1 MEQQLQ
7 KFMIQQF
14 QPSGVSFRDGYENIS
29 EHLGP
34 YFMPISVGVGVGAG
48 VGVAPV
54 VASSETT
61 LFRPIPSVPMKD
73 IIIPLNSLRGL
84 PNEDESVGADSNL
97 RRSKIPITIKH
108 ENKPQ
113 TLHEKARGNGNKP
126 LDQYWA
132 FWAAYISIHGMK
144 AYENIPEKERF
155 RFRLEQK
162 AKASEWMVEDFKR
175 TKTILAPHWYRL
187 TNRDMEDMATS
198 LMTNADESK
207 EGLDCMVMMWNYYL
221 HCGIGGCGVSGGRGV
236 GIGGVGDG
244 VSGISVG
251 SREGSGKSAS
261 ELYWVH
267 PAKKVFYKLS
277 MTNLDIVEKET
288 ASETIPNPGAVWGVF
303 VKEKAGGK
311 HFSYELRRM
320 ERGEE
325 EKMEIENNSIRL
337 SFVDKPLMA
346 VSKYTLKELMDMG
359 DIFGVRP
366 PPSEKKSG
374 NLDMENLV
382 FEAEKNL
389 GVIRKKPSVVKA
401 TEEKWKKGVWYENLE
416 MYLSEIF

>member
-1 MEQQLQ
+1 
-7 KFMIQQF
+7 MIQQF
-14 QPSGVSFRDGYENIS
+14 QPSGVSFHAGGGHENIS
-29 EHLGP
+29 EQLAP
-34 YFMPISVGVGVGAG
+34 YFMPISGVGVS
-48 VGVAPV
+48 PV
-54 VASSETT
+54 VASSETS
-61 LFRPIPSVPMKD
+61 LFKPIASVASAKD
-73 IIIPLNSLRGL
+73 NIIP
-84 PNEDESVGADSNL
+84 V
-97 RRSKIPITIKH
+97 TIKH

-113 TLHEKARGNGNKP
+113 TLYEKSHENGNKP

-132 FWAAYISIHGMK
+132 FWSAYISIHGMK

-207 EGLDCMVMMWNYYL
+207 EGLDCMVMMWNYYVY
-221 HCGIGGCGVSGGRGV
+221 GGGRGVSGGRE
-236 GIGGVGDG
+236 DG
-244 VSGISVG
+244 L
-251 SREGSGKSAS
+251 GSGKSAS
-261 ELYWVH
+261 ELYWIH

-277 MTNLDIVEKET
+277 VTKMDITKKET
-288 ASETIPNPGAVWGVF
+288 GSETLPNAGAVWGVF

-325 EKMEIENNSIRL
+325 DKMEIENNMIGL

-346 VSKYTLKELMDMG
+346 VSKYTLKELVDMG
-359 DIFGVRP
+359 DVFGVRP
-366 PPSEKKSG
+366 PEKKSG

-382 FEAEKNL
+382 SEAEKNL
-389 GVIRKKPSVVKA
+389 GVVRKKPSVVKA

-416 MYLSEIF
+416 MYLSELF

>member
-14 QPSGVSFRDGYENIS
+14 QPSGVSFREGGHENIS
-29 EHLGP
+29 EQLAP
-34 YFMPISVGVGVGAG
+34 YFMPISGVDVYA
-48 VGVAPV
+48 APV
-54 VASSETT
+54 VPSSETT
-61 LFRPIPSVPMKD
+61 LFRPIASVAVKD
-73 IIIPLNSLRGL
+73 NIIP
-84 PNEDESVGADSNL
+84 V
-97 RRSKIPITIKH
+97 TIKH
-108 ENKPQ
+108 ENKHQ
-113 TLHEKARGNGNKP
+113 TLYEKSHENGNKP

-132 FWAAYISIHGMK
+132 FWAAYIATNGMK

-207 EGLDCMVMMWNYYL
+207 EGLDCMVMMWNYY
-221 HCGIGGCGVSGGRGV
+221 VY
-236 GIGGVGDG
+236 GGVGVGGGDG
-244 VSGISVG
+244 VG
-251 SREGSGKSAS
+251 RENSGKSAS

-277 MTNLDIVEKET
+277 MTNIDIVENET
-288 ASETIPNPGAVWGVF
+288 ASETLPNAGAVWGVF

-320 ERGEE
+320 ECGEE
-325 EKMEIENNSIRL
+325 DKMDIENNSIRL

-346 VSKYTLKELMDMG
+346 VSKYTLKELVDMG
-359 DIFGVRP
+359 DVFGVRP
-366 PPSEKKSG
+366 PPSSSEKKSG

-382 FEAEKNL
+382 SEAEKNL
-389 GVIRKKPSVVKA
+389 GVVRKKPSVVKA

-416 MYLSEIF
+416 MYLSELF